1 MSTGL
6 LALLDDI
13 AGLARMSAASLD
25 DISAQA
31 ARAGVKAAGVVVDD
45 AAVTPRYVTGF
56 AASRELPI
64 VWKIAV
70 GSVKNKLLYLLP
82 LALVLSFVAP
92 WSISVLLMLGGAYLC
107 YEGAE
112 KVWHAIHPPPGEE
125 GHEPVPGHP
134 APGNPPP
141 GNAAPPAGSPA
152 TPLSPG
158 APAASGVAAA
168 KRHEDARVRSAIQ
181 TDFILSA
188 EIMALTLA
196 SLTTDSVV
204 AQAVILAVVGL
215 GLTAL
220 VYGGVALIVKADDVG
235 VALAANPRP
244 VTSLLGL
251 RRLPETREPSGADH
265 ALAPVTQAIG
275 RGLVRGMPP
284 FLRLLGIVGTAAMLW
299 VGGGILLHGMETFGL
314 ALPEHWVEAAAHA
327 VAALVPAVTAAAAS
341 WMVTAALSGLLGLA
355 VGSLLIPFAEHLGGP
370 VLAWAGGL
378 FGRKPQAGAETG
390 GGAG

>member
-13 AGLARMSAASLD
+13 AGLAKMSAASLD
-25 DISAQA
+25 DVSAQA
-31 ARAGVKAAGVVVDD
+31 ARAGIKAAGVVVDD

-112 KVWHAIHPPPGEE
+112 KVWHAIHPPSGGEE
-125 GHEPVPGHP
+125 HEP
-134 APGNPPP
+134 ASANP
-141 GNAAPPAGSPA
+141 
-152 TPLSPG
+152 
-158 APAASGVAAA
+158 APAAPSPGSSVSGAPSPGTSAPGTSASGGAAGA
-168 KRHEDARVRSAIQ
+168 SRREEARVRSAIQ

-215 GLTAL
+215 GLTVL

-235 VALAANPRP
+235 MSLAANPRP
-244 VTSLLGL
+244 VSSLLGL
-251 RRLPETREPSGADH
+251 RRLPLTREPSGTDR
-265 ALAPVTQAIG
+265 ALAPVTRAIG

-314 ALPEHWVEAAAHA
+314 TLPEHWVEAAAHA

-341 WMVTAALSGLLGLA
+341 WIVTAALSGLLGLA
-355 VGSLLIPFAEHLGGP
+355 VGSLLLPFVAHLGGP
-370 VLAWAGGL
+370 ALAWAGGL
-378 FGRKPQAGAETG
+378 FGRKRPAGAETG

>member
-13 AGLARMSAASLD
+13 AGLAKMSAASLD
-25 DISAQA
+25 DVSAQA

-70 GSVKNKLLYLLP
+70 GSVKNKLFYLLP

-112 KVWHAIHPPPGEE
+112 KVWHAIHPPPGGEE
-125 GHEPVPGHP
+125 HEPPSASTV
-134 APGNPPP
+134 
-141 GNAAPPAGSPA
+141 
-152 TPLSPG
+152 
-158 APAASGVAAA
+158 PAASPAGAAA
-168 KRHEDARVRSAIQ
+168 AGGAKRREDARVRSAIQ

-220 VYGGVALIVKADDVG
+220 VYGGVALIVRADDVG
-235 VALAANPRP
+235 MALAADPRP
-244 VTSLLGL
+244 VSGLLGL
-251 RRLPETREPSGADH
+251 RRLPETRPPSGADR
-265 ALAPVTQAIG
+265 ALAPVTRAIG

-314 ALPEHWVEAAAHA
+314 ALPEHWVEAAAHG
-327 VAALVPAVTAAAAS
+327 VAALMPAAAAPAAS
-341 WMVTAALSGLLGLA
+341 WIVTATLSGLLGLA
-355 VGSLLIPFAEHLGGP
+355 VGGLLLPFVEHLGGP
-370 VLAWAGGL
+370 VMAWAGGL
-378 FGRKPQAGAETG
+378 FGRKRPAGTEAAG
-390 GGAG
+390 GTD

>member
-1 MSTGL
+1 
-6 LALLDDI
+6 
-13 AGLARMSAASLD
+13 
-25 DISAQA
+25 
-31 ARAGVKAAGVVVDD
+31 
-45 AAVTPRYVTGF
+45 
-56 AASRELPI
+56 
-64 VWKIAV
+64 
-70 GSVKNKLLYLLP
+70 
-82 LALVLSFVAP
+82 
-92 WSISVLLMLGGAYLC
+92 
-107 YEGAE
+107 
-112 KVWHAIHPPPGEE
+112 
-125 GHEPVPGHP
+125 
-134 APGNPPP
+134 
-141 GNAAPPAGSPA
+141 
-152 TPLSPG
+152 
-158 APAASGVAAA
+158 
-168 KRHEDARVRSAIQ
+168 EDARVRSAIQ

-204 AQAVILAVVGL
+204 AQAAILAVVGL

-355 VGSLLIPFAEHLGGP
+355 VGSLLIPFAEYLGGP
-370 VLAWAGGL
+370 ALAWAGGL